1 MSSDS
6 SARFGAL
13 LRWLGLTL
21 VVLFALQF
29 LVFLLSWS
37 TEVETF
43 RDLLLDRTSAEA
55 PMVLVGLLLM
65 LIAGR
70 LDHPRGSGLTV
81 HRWVIGLLG
90 AVMALG
96 LLALVPVSVSSQK
109 ALDEQIK
116 LAQPQIDQQTAQVEE
131 GRKKL
136 ADPKFIDE
144 LVAQAEQSGQAP
156 PNATAEQKKAA
167 ATNFIENQLR
177 PQLRQAEQ
185 QLQQARLGRDLT
197 RNQRSVAGTP
207 RLVVLAVAFVLV
219 ALVAFL

>member
-70 LDHPRGSGLTV
+70 LDHPRGSGLTA

>member
-1 MSSDS
+1 VSSDS